1 MSRGSS
7 AGYDRHI
14 TIFSP
19 EGRLYQ
25 VEYAFKAINASGLT
39 SIGIKGID
47 CAVVAIQ
54 KKVPDK
60 LLDPSNMTHIFQI
73 TPHVGCVM
81 TGMISDAHA
90 QVARAR
96 QEAAEFKYKHGY
108 EMPVD
113 HLARR
118 IANINQVYTQQAAMR
133 PLGVSMI
140 LIGVDDEFGPLVYKC
155 DPAGY
160 FVGYKATA
168 AGPKSQEV
176 VNYLEKKFKKE
187 TQLTQEETI
196 QMAITTLQHVLSID
210 FKANEVEV
218 GLVTKE
224 NPKFRSLS
232 EHEIE
237 GFLTRIAEKD

>member
-25 VEYAFKAINASGLT
+25 VEYAFKAINSSGLT
-39 SIGIKGID
+39 SIGVRGAD
-47 CAVVAIQ
+47 SAVVVIQ

-60 LLDPSNMTHIFQI
+60 LLDPSTVTHLFQI
-73 TPHVGCVM
+73 TQHIGCVM
-81 TGMISDAHA
+81 TGIISDAHA
-90 QVARAR
+90 QVSRAR

-133 PLGVSMI
+133 PLGVSLI
-140 LIGVDDEFGPLVYKC
+140 LIGIDDEKGPLLYKC

-160 FVGYKATA
+160 FIGYKATS

-176 VNYLEKKFKKE
+176 VNALEKKFKKDTTLSYE
-187 TQLTQEETI
+187 DTV
-196 QMAITTLQHVLSID
+196 QMAITTLQNVLSAD
-210 FKANEVEV
+210 FKPTDIEV
-218 GLVTKE
+218 GVVSKE
-224 NPKFRSLS
+224 HPTFRSLS
-232 EHEIE
+232 EAEIE
-237 GFLTRIAEKD
+237 GFLTKISEKD